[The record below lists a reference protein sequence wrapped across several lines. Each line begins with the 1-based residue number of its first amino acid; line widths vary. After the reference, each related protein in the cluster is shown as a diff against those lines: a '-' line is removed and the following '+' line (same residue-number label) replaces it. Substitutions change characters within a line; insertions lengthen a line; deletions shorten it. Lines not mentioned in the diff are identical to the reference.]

1 MGREVEISLECI
13 VEGAVDMCSS
23 RKGQYPLS
31 RTRTKRKFE
40 LHKPSTWSKRRILH
54 KYSQVGRKTLSQT

>member
-1 MGREVEISLECI
+1 MGREVEISLEYM
-13 VEGAVDMCSS
+13 VERAIDMCNS

-40 LHKPSTWSKRRILH
+40 LHKPSTWSKSRILH
-54 KYSQVGRKTLSQT
+54 KCSQVGRKTLSQT